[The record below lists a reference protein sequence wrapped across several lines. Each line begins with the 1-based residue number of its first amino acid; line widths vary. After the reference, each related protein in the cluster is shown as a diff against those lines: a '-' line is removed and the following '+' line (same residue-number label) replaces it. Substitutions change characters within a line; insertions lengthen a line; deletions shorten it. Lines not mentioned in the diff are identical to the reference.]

1 MIIDA
6 RELSFDE
13 AFKELKDVVSHGY
26 AVLDEVL
33 VFVDANDREKVNLI
47 TGFAEILLEC
57 RSRVVEAN
65 GYYVVRVRQE
75 NVFKA
80 NDDRKVFAHR

>member
-26 AVLDEVL
+26 ARFDEVL
-33 VFVDANDREKVNLI
+33 IFVDAHDGEKVKLI
-47 TGFAEILLEC
+47 TGFAEMLLEC
-57 RSRVVEAN
+57 RTGVVEAN
-65 GYYVVRVRQE
+65 GYYVVRVNQE
-75 NVFKA
+75 PVEGIL
-80 NDDRKVFAHR
+80 RG